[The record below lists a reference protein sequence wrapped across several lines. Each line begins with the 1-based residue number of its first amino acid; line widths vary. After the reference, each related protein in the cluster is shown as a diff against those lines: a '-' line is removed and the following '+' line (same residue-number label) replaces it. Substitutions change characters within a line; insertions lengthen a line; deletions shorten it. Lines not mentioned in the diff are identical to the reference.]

1 MYYSIAEFIED
12 AEQKGKSLSDLMIE
26 QEMAQNQV
34 SFDEVWNAM
43 DNNLKTMEE
52 AVKNSISD
60 EGAFSPTGL
69 TGGDALKLKKIP

>member
-34 SFDEVWNAM
+34 SFDEVGMPWIIISKPWRKQ
-43 DNNLKTMEE
+43 LKTQ
-52 AVKNSISD
+52 
-60 EGAFSPTGL
+60 
-69 TGGDALKLKKIP
+69 